1 MFMDL
6 DLARRLERT
15 EALVGK
21 SFADA
26 RNAVSPVGAM
36 SRDFAGATAIFD
48 GPDSPMTQSIGL
60 GLFEPA
66 TAEVVA
72 SIEAFFAERGAIT
85 MHEVSP
91 FAGVATIALLVE
103 RGYTP
108 IELSTV
114 LVQPIP
120 DREVGASALRV
131 RVIDPAAD
139 GERWIDTSITGW
151 SADPTIAAF
160 IRTIAAA
167 NIKNESMTH
176 YIVEDAG
183 APIATGSLGVQHGV
197 ALLAGAS
204 TIPEARGRGAQA
216 LLLAQR
222 LADARARG
230 CTVAMMTTEVGS
242 TSQRNAERNGFRVAY
257 TRTKWQRA
265 QR

>member
-6 DLARRLERT
+6 ELARQLERT

-21 SFADA
+21 TFADA

-36 SRDFAGATAIFD
+36 SRDFGGTTAIFD
-48 GPDSPMTQSIGL
+48 GPDSPMTQTICL

-66 TAEVVA
+66 TAEMLS
-72 SIEAFFAERGAIT
+72 SIEVFFAERGAVT

-91 FAGVATIALLVE
+91 FAGVATLALLVE

-120 DREVGASALRV
+120 DRAVGASPLRV

-139 GERWIDTSITGW
+139 GEPWIETSIAGW
-151 SADPTIAAF
+151 SADPVIAAF
-160 IRTIAAA
+160 IRTIASA
-167 NIKNESMTH
+167 NIKNQAMTH

-183 APIATGSLGVQHGV
+183 APIATGSLGVHHGV

-204 TIPEARGRGAQA
+204 TIPTARGRGAQA

-230 CTVAMMTTEVGS
+230 CTLAMMVTEVGS

-257 TRTKWQRA
+257 TRSKWQRLS
-265 QR
+265 R